1 MLLLYSFWAE
11 MEFETAEWSPT
22 GQFNNMRE
30 TEGILMSDLF
40 NIFIEM
46 QARSLP

>member
-1 MLLLYSFWAE
+1 
-11 MEFETAEWSPT
+11 MEFVTAVQCPT

-46 QARSLP
+46 QAGSLP